1 MIWSKKLPLCWE
13 VAPSR
18 INTPRCLW
26 GQTQVGSARRRKAG
40 HCPGVWK
47 DSSCCSGHLSWL
59 RGAPKQHKMWFWSQ
73 SHYMLSFSPFTC
85 HLWSHFRTGTELLK
99 QVLSRAVSFN
109 SSALGENTSHAAKD
123 TTFLLHFA
131 FKVHLPAPL
140 TLIINSIY
148 GNFSLNH
155 AHNGTVTWKKTKQ
168 TRKHLKEGSTRLPQS
183 EQHVSSLPVWFSLQ
197 AHVREPTS
205 HTNTK

>member
-1 MIWSKKLPLCWE
+1 MTTESFWE
-13 VAPSR
+13 VALCR
-18 INTPRCLW
+18 INTPPCLW
-26 GQTQVGSARRRKAG
+26 GQTQGGSARRRRAGPALECGKAPLVALAICPDLGG
-40 HCPGVWK
+40 H
-47 DSSCCSGHLSWL
+47 
-59 RGAPKQHKMWFWSQ
+59 QHNTKWETLITVPLL
-73 SHYMLSFSPFTC
+73 MLSFSLSTC

-99 QVLSRAVSFN
+99 HILLRAGSFH
-109 SSALGENTSHAAKD
+109 SSTLGDCTSHAAKD

-131 FKVHLPAPL
+131 FEAHLPAPL

-155 AHNGTVTWKKTKQ
+155 AHNGTSYMGKKN
-168 TRKHLKEGSTRLPQS
+168 LKKGSTCLPQS
-183 EQHVSSLPVWFSLQ
+183 EQHVSSLSVWFSLQ